1 MGKSVKE
8 AIELIKNQQWVKI
21 RHGKEGFIK
30 MLRDKYPIEAEV
42 GVGYSAKKTEG
53 GFKSEYYLPIGVN
66 KEERRV
72 LTIVA
77 ERNIFQDSTAAVN
90 DVQLKTFL
98 KKEYAKIAKVGTV
111 SDDRVHNLMDKYIKD
126 EVVGSK
132 AEAGEIAYFSYVS

>member
-1 MGKSVKE
+1 
-8 AIELIKNQQWVKI
+8 
-21 RHGKEGFIK
+21 

-42 GVGYSAKKTEG
+42 DVGYSAKKTEG

-72 LTIVA
+72 LTMVA
-77 ERNIFQDSTAAVN
+77 ERNIFQDSTEAIN

-98 KKEYAKIAKVGTV
+98 TKEYTKIAKVGTV
-111 SDDRVHNLMDKYIKD
+111 RSDRVYDLMDKYVKD

-132 AEAGEIAYFSYVS
+132 AEAGELAYFVYVS